1 MHILYASFASFNSS
15 REPSLHSFYYY
26 VFIVSIYSDLQL
38 WMFSATGKK
47 KKKLDAWKQRGNE
60 AEKSTAQWV
69 ENNSSLQLTSFKHTI
84 VF

>member
-1 MHILYASFASFNSS
+1 MYYMHLCASFISS
-15 REPSLHSFYYY
+15 REHFLHSFYYIRIY
-26 VFIVSIYSDLQL
+26 FKYIFRLAAVDVFSNRQE
-38 WMFSATGKK
+38 

-69 ENNSSLQLTSFKHTI
+69 ENNSSLQLTSFIHTI